1 MEGKWYEKK
10 EGTKR
15 NQLFILSGKT
25 LLENQ
30 TKFPE
35 KDGGRVQISNSAFK
49 HDFHQSTQIKTINF
63 SL

>member
-30 TKFPE
+30 TKIAERTVAGYKFQT
-35 KDGGRVQISNSAFK
+35 VHLN
-49 HDFHQSTQIKTINF
+49 TIFTN
-63 SL
+63 LLR